1 MEPQS
6 SPANLAQEI
15 TGMIEQLKLPGLT
28 AAAVVEARRKDIEA
42 LAEANRIALAGAQDF
57 MARQRE
63 MLQRA
68 VQELRAVILDGT
80 DAGAPRGTP
89 IQLGDL
95 VQKTL
100 QETLGGMRDLAELA
114 RKSQSDAVG
123 VVSERMQRNVEELR
137 AMLLPRSS

>member
-6 SPANLAQEI
+6 SPASLAQEI
-15 TGMIEQLKLPGLT
+15 AGIVEQLKLPGLT

-42 LAEANRIALAGAQDF
+42 LAEANRITLAGAQDL

-68 VQELRAVILDGT
+68 VQELRGVILNGT
-80 DAGAPRGTP
+80 DAGGAATTP
-89 IQLGDL
+89 FQLGEL

-100 QETLGGMRDLAELA
+100 RETLGGMRDLAELT
-114 RKSQSDAVG
+114 RKSQSDAFG
-123 VVSERMQRNVEELR
+123 VISERMQRNVEELR